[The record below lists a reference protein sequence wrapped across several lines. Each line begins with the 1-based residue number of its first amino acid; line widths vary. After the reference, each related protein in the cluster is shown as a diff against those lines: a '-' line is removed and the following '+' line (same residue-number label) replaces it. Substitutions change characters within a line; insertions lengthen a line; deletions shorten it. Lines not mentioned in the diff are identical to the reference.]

1 MVAASRFRRLAVL
14 GVVTVAAV
22 NVAIIGVASSATPTG
37 TASGVVYRDANNNGV
52 RDATEVGVAGIVVSS
67 PTTSTVTN
75 GSGAWSL
82 QITGKQQL
90 QVYTGWYRTQCNG
103 LDCPVGPGA
112 DQDFKVEYQKLVANA
127 NAANNPRLDVGVT
140 PDWNGSYPIPRA
152 PILVNATDVS
162 LRISF
167 LKPTGNATR
176 SNCFRTKDPANRA
189 CAIGDRP
196 QFLVQ
201 VYNEGTT
208 PIPTPSGHLQ
218 IPAGTQVV
226 SITPSANPANHAGLG
241 PITYGAL
248 DPATRRIRFTTTGTL
263 APGAVGLYNLTL
275 EVLPGAP
282 ITTSLQTSGEYPN
295 PVGVRLTSL
304 SNDAEGDICASNAL
318 TCPWGVTDRQVMP
331 DNSDTVGFAIVAAIG
346 STTTVT
352 PAPAPAPAP
361 TLAPAPVTTT
371 TLAPAPPPAPA
382 TTTTTTV
389 PATTTTR
396 PPATA
401 PATTT
406 TTRPPAPTTTL
417 PPAPP
422 PPNPG
427 CTVSDLL
434 VPSCGAWF
442 GAATPSLNG
451 GFDYAVGLTEY
462 EAASGNSPDI
472 QHFYKTGGKAFPT
485 QSDIALAERPGRQRS
500 LLLFNWKPSGSLTWR
515 QVADG
520 GADSDIVSVASGLR
534 AYPHKLFLNIYHEPE
549 DNVNPAAGSGMTPED
564 YADMYRHVVDVL
576 RGRGVSNAVYVWNVM
591 GYSGWDDY
599 LDGLYPG
606 DSYVDWIAYDPYG
619 KGDSQPNLAHILDA
633 TKSSIGWPGFYTWA
647 TSKAPG
653 KPIMLGEWG
662 FDVDAYANPGATLAG
677 QVGALQANFPM
688 LKALVFWNAAGVGD
702 YRLTQNTAKRQA
714 YVAAFRTLAADPYFN
729 SAATADAP

>member
-1 MVAASRFRRLAVL
+1 MVASSRFRRLAIL

-82 QITGKQQL
+82 QITGKQQV
-90 QVYTGWYRTQCNG
+90 QVYTGWYRTQCNA

-152 PILVNATDVS
+152 PIPVNATDVS
-162 LRISF
+162 LRVSF
-167 LKPTGNATR
+167 VKPTGNAAR
-176 SNCFRTKDPANRA
+176 SNCYRTKDPANRA

-318 TCPWGVTDRQVMP
+318 TCPWGVTDRQVSP

-346 STTTVT
+346 STTTLT

-361 TLAPAPVTTT
+361 TLAPAPGHDHDPGPGTGAGDHHHDHRAGHDHDAAAGNGTGHDHHDE
-371 TLAPAPPPAPA
+371 
-382 TTTTTTV
+382 
-389 PATTTTR
+389 
-396 PPATA
+396 
-401 PATTT
+401 
-406 TTRPPAPTTTL
+406 PPAPTTTTA
-417 PPAPP
+417 PGPA
-422 PPNPG
+422 
-427 CTVSDLL
+427 
-434 VPSCGAWF
+434 
-442 GAATPSLNG
+442 AAQPR
-451 GFDYAVGLTEY
+451 V
-462 EAASGNSPDI
+462 
-472 QHFYKTGGKAFPT
+472 H
-485 QSDIALAERPGRQRS
+485 
-500 LLLFNWKPSGSLTWR
+500 
-515 QVADG
+515 
-520 GADSDIVSVASGLR
+520 GLR
-534 AYPHKLFLNIYHEPE
+534 
-549 DNVNPAAGSGMTPED
+549 PARA
-564 YADMYRHVVDVL
+564 VV
-576 RGRGVSNAVYVWNVM
+576 RSMARR
-591 GYSGWDDY
+591 
-599 LDGLYPG
+599 
-606 DSYVDWIAYDPYG
+606 
-619 KGDSQPNLAHILDA
+619 LDA
-633 TKSSIGWPGFYTWA
+633 
-647 TSKAPG
+647 
-653 KPIMLGEWG
+653 
-662 FDVDAYANPGATLAG
+662 V
-677 QVGALQANFPM
+677 
-688 LKALVFWNAAGVGD
+688 
-702 YRLTQNTAKRQA
+702 
-714 YVAAFRTLAADPYFN
+714 
-729 SAATADAP
+729 AATAAPTTPSA